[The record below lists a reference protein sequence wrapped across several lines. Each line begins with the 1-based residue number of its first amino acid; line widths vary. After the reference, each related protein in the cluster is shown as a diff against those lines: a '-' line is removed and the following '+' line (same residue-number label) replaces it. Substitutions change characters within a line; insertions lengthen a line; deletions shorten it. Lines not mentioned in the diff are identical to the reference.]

1 MANTAVAKTLGLPKN
16 PEEFG
21 SALAHVIVVESGNDI
36 LLGQA
41 WLAAPNKL
49 VTCGHVVEQFAH
61 SPAALVVKFPS
72 SGNRYVVRDVR
83 LHPRFQRQPDQLVR
97 FDAAVI
103 TVELRVPET
112 DASPLPFQ
120 YDKELQTHQS
130 LSAIRY
136 PVHLGQFS
144 QVTNP
149 LAQLGTLLGTL
160 RRDDDYHLLHD
171 LALAPG
177 DSGAPIF
184 DGESVVA
191 IHCGDTATL
200 PGLNLPT
207 TSIRMALW
215 IDALTELDLPETYK
229 HRSGAVI
236 QTFAITI
243 VAFALSFFLAFAAV
257 GLCVALP
264 KQESWQIRK
273 PTLSW
278 VDIQFNKRVD
288 GYQYLE
294 PFSVSILP
302 HTDCRVYVVYE
313 DKDTTALVFPAFST
327 NGILQKELILANQE
341 RTADGFG
348 ANSFMVDKNKG
359 KLHVYLLAPDDETVF
374 LTSKDLVAQKDP
386 KQPDPRLALRAKDLV
401 ARIAN
406 DPKAMHTVITTPVT
420 IPPGQL
426 AFNAPET
433 HKFKENDSYSVWM
446 QANKDSEL
454 FLVYCDDK
462 EKTLCFP
469 TTAGSSEFK
478 AGQTKTFDT
487 KVSKIPGKFFLFC
500 LNSSTVPSS
509 EGDTSTEVENLRTWL
524 EGKVGKKL
532 LYLDSKD
539 SPTAIY

>member
-1 MANTAVAKTLGLPKN
+1 MATTAVAKTLGLPKN

-21 SALAHVIVVESGNDI
+21 PALAHVLVVESGNDI

-61 SPAALVVKFPS
+61 SPAALVVKFPA

-97 FDAAVI
+97 FDSAVI

-112 DASPLPFQ
+112 DAAPLPFQ

-144 QVTNP
+144 PVTNP

-177 DSGAPIF
+177 DSGSPIF

-215 IDALTELDLPETYK
+215 VDAISELDLQETYK
-229 HRSGAVI
+229 HRSGAAI

-243 VAFALSFFLAFAAV
+243 VACAISFFIAFAAV
-257 GLCVALP
+257 GLCVAMP
-264 KQESWQIRK
+264 KQGAWQIRK

-278 VDIQFNKRVD
+278 VDIQYNKRID
-288 GYQYLE
+288 SYQYLE
-294 PFSVSILP
+294 PFSFSILP

-313 DKDTTALVFPAFST
+313 DENTTALVFPALVH
-327 NGILQKELILANQE
+327 GELQKELILSSQE

-348 ANSFMVDKNKG
+348 THSFTVDNNRG
-359 KLHVYLLAPDDETVF
+359 KLHVFLLTPDDETV
-374 LTSKDLVAQKDP
+374 LVSKDDFVPQTDANEAKPNLKS
-386 KQPDPRLALRAKDLV
+386 LRAKDLV
-401 ARIAN
+401 GRIAN
-406 DPKAMHTVITTPVT
+406 DPKAMHTVIDTPVT
-420 IPPGQL
+420 ILPGQL

-433 HKFKENDSYSVWM
+433 HKFKLADPYQVWM
-446 QANKDSEL
+446 QANKDTEL
-454 FLVYCDDK
+454 FLAYTEGDK
-462 EKTLCFP
+462 KNLCFP
-469 TTAGSSEFK
+469 TVESPTFK
-478 AGQTKTFDT
+478 AGQTKMFNA
-487 KVSKIPGKFFLFC
+487 KVSNIPGKFFLFC
-500 LNSSTVPSS
+500 LNSSTTPSS
-509 EGDTSTEVENLRTWL
+509 EGDPSMEVENLRTWL
-524 EGKVGKKL
+524 EGKLNKKL
-532 LYLDSKD
+532 LYLDYKD
-539 SPTAIY
+539 TPTAQ